1 MVRIRREPEHR
12 MPRIDVADDL
22 GSWMAL
28 RPDLAAGLVAL
39 SEAVYGKSI
48 LPPRVRELA
57 RMRIALAN
65 QCEVCRTARYEQG
78 EADGLDEDFYAHA
91 ADWRGWPGY
100 SEREKLAAEYAEGL
114 ATDHLGL
121 RGNAAFWARLRRHY
135 SDAEVVDLAI
145 CCSLWLGAGR
155 TMRVLDVGQ
164 SCTLVM
170 RRREAEAA

>member
-1 MVRIRREPEHR
+1 
-12 MPRIDVADDL
+12 MPRIDVPDDL

-28 RPDLAAGLVAL
+28 RPDLATGLVAL

-48 LPPRVRELA
+48 LPLRVQELA

-65 QCEVCRTARYEQG
+65 QCEVCRNARYDQG
-78 EADGLDEDFYAHA
+78 AADGLDEDFYAHA
-91 ADWRGWPGY
+91 ADWRNWPGY
-100 SEREKLAAEYAEGL
+100 SAREQLAAEYAEGI
-114 ATDHLGL
+114 ATDHLAL
-121 RGNAAFWARLRRHY
+121 RANSAFWTRLRQHF

-164 SCTLVM
+164 SCALVM
-170 RRREAEAA
+170 NRRAAAA